1 MTDDTPLGGHA
12 TASLWFVDWPTQ
24 DLEKDVVKNVMD
36 YVTMQLKI
44 VNMLLT
50 HVIDMLMPLPSKDI
64 CLKVTKSKMQLIILI
79 CKCLQEWLEQ
89 LHKMEESL

>member
-24 DLEKDVVKNVMD
+24 DLEKDVKNVMD

-50 HVIDMLMPLPSKDI
+50 L
-64 CLKVTKSKMQLIILI
+64 
-79 CKCLQEWLEQ
+79 
-89 LHKMEESL
+89 

>member
-24 DLEKDVVKNVMD
+24 DLEKDVVKKVMD

-50 HVIDMLMPLPSKDI
+50 L
-64 CLKVTKSKMQLIILI
+64 
-79 CKCLQEWLEQ
+79 
-89 LHKMEESL
+89 